1 MSKFV
6 VIGLGSF
13 GENVAKS
20 LYEKGN
26 DVLAIDLDKDKIN
39 YIKEFV
45 SNAIVADAR
54 NKETLEELDIADS
67 DGVIV
72 SLGPEMEGSI
82 LIALHLKEL
91 GVRNIIVKALSEDHG
106 KILELLGAN
115 KVVYP
120 EKDEAIRLASI
131 LSSRNILEYLQL
143 SPDVSIE
150 EIAPPEKF
158 IGKSIKDLDLRN
170 KYKVQIIAIR
180 DTIKDELQFLID
192 PNFVI
197 KESDSLVI
205 LGSKENFEKL
215 ERL

>member
-13 GENVAKS
+13 GENVAKT

-26 DVLAIDLDKDKIN
+26 DVLAIDVDKDKIN
-39 YIKEFV
+39 NIKEFV

-54 NKETLEELDIADS
+54 NKETLEELDVADS

-91 GVRNIIVKALSEDHG
+91 GVKNIIVKALSEDHG
-106 KILELLGAN
+106 KILELIGAHQTI
-115 KVVYP
+115 YP
-120 EKDEAIRLASI
+120 EKDEAIRLANI
-131 LSSRNILEYLQL
+131 LSSKNILDFLQL

-158 IGKSIKDLDLRN
+158 VGKSIKDLDLRN
-170 KYKVQIIAIR
+170 KYKIQIIAIR
-180 DTIKDELQFLID
+180 DTIKDELQFLIE
-192 PNFVI
+192 PNFII

-205 LGSKENFEKL
+205 LGTKESFKKL
-215 ERL
+215 ESL